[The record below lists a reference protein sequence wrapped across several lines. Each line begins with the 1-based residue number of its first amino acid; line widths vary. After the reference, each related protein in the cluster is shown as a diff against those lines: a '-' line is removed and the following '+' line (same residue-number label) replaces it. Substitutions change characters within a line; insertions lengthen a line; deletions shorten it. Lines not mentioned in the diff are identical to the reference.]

1 MSDFVN
7 HLRFVHNTQT
17 ILSLTIMYLVWSS
30 WTSGPELRSD
40 LDRFLRTAEA
50 ARAVVEMPERL
61 AGLVPEMPNPH
72 LVLSAEIT
80 STLGYRV
87 LAVNPL
93 RIRLVTS
100 IPNNTSTVGA
110 QWRALQ
116 DQEWILQK
124 LGNPEDDLSE
134 VGAWLDERKPYLLRL
149 NRELHAAR
157 RRLGRQRPSA
167 RDIRRL
173 TTPILLP
180 SVIDWPAT
188 GRQRVALVSR
198 SSNSKCTS
206 QCHDVAF
213 AGCAKT

>member
-1 MSDFVN
+1 
-7 HLRFVHNTQT
+7 
-17 ILSLTIMYLVWSS
+17 
-30 WTSGPELRSD
+30 
-40 LDRFLRTAEA
+40 
-50 ARAVVEMPERL
+50 MPERL

-80 STLGYRV
+80 STIGYRV

-93 RIRLVTS
+93 RIRSVTS

-134 VGAWLDERKPYLLRL
+134 VGAWLDERKSTCCTSTVSYTQLVGGLVGNGPLPETSAGLQ
-149 NRELHAAR
+149 R
-157 RRLGRQRPSA
+157 RYFFRPS
-167 RDIRRL
+167 
-173 TTPILLP
+173 
-180 SVIDWPAT
+180 ST